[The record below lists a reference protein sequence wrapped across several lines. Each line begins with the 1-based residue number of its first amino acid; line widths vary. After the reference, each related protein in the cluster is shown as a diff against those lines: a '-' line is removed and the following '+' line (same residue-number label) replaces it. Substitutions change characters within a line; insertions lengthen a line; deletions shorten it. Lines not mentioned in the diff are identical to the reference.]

1 MRRFLAVVLL
11 VMAACPGPK
20 PCTSITCE
28 GCCTFATPSDP
39 GTCHAGDDTAF
50 CGVRGSVCA
59 RCETGETCSPEF
71 KVCRGADEAFPSG
84 AKFVFATSQT
94 FTGDFG
100 GLDGGD
106 AKCQAL
112 AADAG
117 LSGSYLAFLSD
128 VTEAGQRINAVE
140 RFTGNGPW
148 VMRTRD
154 ARGKVLRPFD
164 DRASLAGPP
173 RSPIDQDETGHVFA
187 LFDKRQ
193 VWTGTL
199 LDGGAELPM
208 PMRDTTCRRWSTQ
221 NATGLY
227 GIVDVPTEKWS
238 GLGAVA
244 CASDNRLYCF
254 EQ

>member
-1 MRRFLAVVLL
+1 MRMKHLALL
-11 VMAACPGPK
+11 LLLTGCPGPR
-20 PCTSITCE
+20 PCTAITCE

-39 GTCHAGDDTAF
+39 GSCHRGNDVSA
-50 CGVRGSVCA
+50 CGTGAAVCS
-59 RCETGETCSPEF
+59 RCETGETCSELR
-71 KVCRGADEAFPSG
+71 VCRGPDEPLPAG
-84 AKFVFATSQT
+84 AKLVFATSLT
-94 FTGDFG
+94 FTGDLG

-106 AKCQAL
+106 AKCRDL

-117 LSGSYLAFLSD
+117 LPGTFIAFLSD
-128 VTEAGQRINAVE
+128 VTEQGQRLAAVE

-154 ARGKVLRPFD
+154 ARGRVLRPFD
-164 DRASLAGPP
+164 DRASLAAPP
-173 RSPIDQDETGHVFA
+173 RSPVDQDETGHVFA

-199 LDGGAELPM
+199 LDGGAELPA
-208 PMRDTTCRRWSTQ
+208 PMRDTTCRRWTSVST
-221 NATGLY
+221 TGLY
-227 GIVDVPTEKWS
+227 GIIDVPTEKWS